1 MDQITYI
8 TPDTYTFYETEGGF
22 LGLKSEEKDHGRVSV
37 LRAFPLSHETL
48 YLSIRDSEQN
58 EIGMIKDLASYEGE
72 QKSFIEAELERRY
85 FLPSVKVIHQVKQE
99 FGYYHW
105 NVETD
110 KGEKTFI
117 SRKDSSQVLQLPNNR
132 VIVLDVDGNRYE
144 IKDAKALDPKSFKQI
159 ELLL

>member
-1 MDQITYI
+1 MDQITYV

-22 LGLKSEEKDHGRVSV
+22 LGLKSEEKDYGRVSV

-58 EIGMIKDLASYEGE
+58 EIGMIRDLAIYEGE
-72 QKSFIEAELERRY
+72 QKGFIEAELERRY
-85 FLPSVKVIHQVKQE
+85 FLPSIQVIDQVKQD

-105 NVETD
+105 EVNTD
-110 KGEKTFI
+110 RGHKSFI
-117 SRKDSSQVLQLPNNR
+117 SRKDNSQVIQLPNNR

-144 IKDAKALDPKSFKQI
+144 IKNAKALDPKSFKQI